1 MTQLMRVLLLTV
13 LCALFAGAAMA
24 VAQEVDQAAN
34 DPPAANPNQPAA
46 VPNQPAAAAPGAPAE
61 GGEPESIMELILK
74 GDDIGKGFMIVLAL
88 FSFAGATV
96 AIERAFALRNSTVVP
111 RSFCDQ
117 LRSVLA
123 GEPSPEVLKP
133 LCAQSSGPMPE
144 ILKAGL
150 HRVGRS
156 LVEIEKAM
164 EDAAVREMSEIRGRI
179 RPLNVIGSIAPLVG
193 LLGTVVGMIIAFRTA
208 SASGLGK
215 GEEMAKGIYMALMT
229 TAGGLSIA
237 IPTLLFSAFFNS
249 KVEKQ
254 FREIDR
260 QLMPAVPF
268 LAKAGATVVPP
279 PTEQAKAPAAESAPP
294 EATTR
299 EEEPVPV

>member
-1 MTQLMRVLLLTV
+1 MTQLTRVLVLAV
-13 LCALFAGAAMA
+13 LCALFAGAAVA

-34 DPPAANPNQPAA
+34 SAPPAAVANQPDGVEEQA
-46 VPNQPAAAAPGAPAE
+46 PAEASAPAE
-61 GGEPESIMELILK
+61 GGEPESIMALIMK
-74 GDDIGKGFMIVLAL
+74 GDDIGKAFVIVLAL

-96 AIERAFALRNSTVVP
+96 TIERAFALKNSNIVP
-111 RSFCDQ
+111 GKFCGQ
-117 LRSVLA
+117 LKSVLA
-123 GEPSPEVLKP
+123 GEPSAEVLKP
-133 LCAQSSGPMPE
+133 LCAQASGPMPV
-144 ILKAGL
+144 ILQAGL
-150 HRVGRS
+150 LRVGRS
-156 LVEIEKAM
+156 LAEIEKAM

-208 SASGLGK
+208 SAQGLGK
-215 GEEMAKGIYMALMT
+215 GEQMAEGIYMALIT

-260 QLMPAVPF
+260 ELMPAVPF
-268 LAKAGATVVPP
+268 LAQAGTAVATPP
-279 PTEQAKAPAAESAPP
+279 AETSQKIETETPVQEK
-294 EATTR
+294 
-299 EEEPVPV
+299 EPVPV